1 MTPPYAHFL
10 GIDIAKQH
18 LDVAGFP
25 DGSTFRCQ
33 NTAADRPALL
43 ARLPAPGTCLIVVEA
58 TGGYERALVGDLVMA
73 GHHVAVVNP
82 RPVRDFAKALGRLA
96 KTDRLDARV
105 LVEYARVVRPVP
117 QAYAAQQ
124 EQLRELIVRRRQL
137 VELRTSEKNRR
148 ENVTSPDVRASLQ
161 LVIDTL
167 NKDLQRIEQAILKL
181 VQADDQWRDKFE
193 RVQSVPGI
201 GETTAATLVA
211 ELPELGQLNRREIA
225 ALVGVAPFNHDSGT
239 FTGQRRV
246 WGGRAGVRN
255 VLYMATLSA
264 QRHNPV
270 IRAFAA
276 RLHAQGKAAKVVI
289 TACMRKLL
297 VILNTLQRERQTWQ
311 PRLAAAAAP

>member
-25 DGSTFRCQ
+25 DGSSRRFENQPEAR
-33 NTAADRPALL
+33 AALL
-43 ARLPAPGTCLIVVEA
+43 AQLPEPGGCLIVVEA

-105 LVEYARVVRPVP
+105 LVEYARLVQPLP
-117 QAYAAQQ
+117 QAYTAQQ
-124 EQLRELIVRRRQL
+124 DQLRELIVRRRQL
-137 VELRTSEKNRR
+137 VELRTGEKNRR
-148 ENVTSPDVRASLQ
+148 ENVTSPAVRESLQ

-167 NKDLQRIEQAILKL
+167 NKDLQRIEKAILKL
-181 VQADDQWRDKFE
+181 VQAGDQWRDKFD
-193 RVQSVPGI
+193 RVRSVPGI

-225 ALVGVAPFNHDSGT
+225 ALVGVAPFNHDSGQ

-246 WGGRAGVRN
+246 WGGRSGVRN
-255 VLYMATLSA
+255 VLDMAALSA
-264 QRHNPV
+264 KRHNPV
-270 IRAFAA
+270 IREFAA
-276 RLHAQGKAAKVVI
+276 RLLAQGKAAKVVI

-297 VILNTLQRERQTWQ
+297 VILNTMQREQTSWQ
-311 PRLAAAAAP
+311 PRPAAAAAT

>member
-10 GIDIAKQH
+10 GIDIAKHH
-18 LDVAGFP
+18 LDVAGLP
-25 DGSTFRCQ
+25 GGATLRCQ
-33 NTAADRPALL
+33 NTAADRPTLL

-96 KTDRLDARV
+96 KTDRLDARA
-105 LVEYARVVRPVP
+105 LVEYARVVQPVP
-117 QAYAAQQ
+117 QAYVAQQ

-148 ENVTSPDVRASLQ
+148 ENVVSPDVHASLQ

-167 NKDLQRIEQAILKL
+167 NKDLKRIEQAILKL

-201 GETTAATLVA
+201 GQTTAATLVA
-211 ELPELGQLNRREIA
+211 ELPELGRLNRREIA
-225 ALVGVAPFNHDSGT
+225 ALVGVAPFNHDSGK

-246 WGGRAGVRN
+246 WGGRVGVRN
-255 VLYMATLSA
+255 VLYMAALSA
-264 QRHNPV
+264 RKHNPV
-270 IRAFAA
+270 IRDFAA
-276 RLHAQGKAAKVVI
+276 RLHAQGKAAKVVL

-297 VILNTLQRERQTWQ
+297 VILNTLQREGQTWQ